1 MRWVHAAFERHGS
14 IDYGR
19 AMAHG
24 LAGAAMHEAEQVFGD
39 LPESRDKRFLYAL
52 GSWVLER
59 C

>member
-1 MRWVHAAFERHGS
+1 
-14 IDYGR
+14 
-19 AMAHG
+19 MAHG